1 VELIFVRH
9 GRPEHVVEMEGSAD
23 PGLADVGHE
32 QAQQVGTWLLNAQ
45 IDALYVSPMQRAR
58 QTAAPFAVLSGMTA
72 VVRDHLREFDHE
84 GSSYVPTEVL
94 KAIDPDGYR
103 ERIASGFLD
112 EGFDQVQFLGDVVGA
127 VDRIVADHRGQ
138 RVAVVCHGGV
148 INAYLGH
155 CLGFPDDD
163 FMRFDVDYSSIS
175 RVFVSSTFQRSIA
188 SINERPH
195 FVGHP
200 HLAVRG
206 G

>member
-1 VELIFVRH
+1 MELIFVRH
-9 GRPEHVVEMEGSAD
+9 GRPEHVVEVEGSAD
-23 PGLADVGHE
+23 PALTEVGHQ
-32 QAQQVGTWLLNAQ
+32 QAQQVGKWLMAAQ
-45 IDALYVSPMQRAR
+45 LDALYVSPMQRAR
-58 QTAAPFAVLSGMTA
+58 QTAAPLVTLSGMTA
-72 VVRDHLREFDHE
+72 VVRDHLREFDHG
-84 GSSYVPTEVL
+84 GSSYIPTEVL
-94 KAIDPDGYR
+94 KTTDPEAYR
-103 ERIASGFLD
+103 ERIASGFVD
-112 EGFDQVQFLGDVVGA
+112 EGFDQVQFMTDVVGA

-148 INAYLGH
+148 INAYLGY

-163 FMRFDVDYSSIS
+163 YMRFDVDYSSVS

-195 FVGHP
+195 FEGHP

>member
-1 VELIFVRH
+1 MELIFVRH
-9 GRPEHVVEMEGSAD
+9 GRPEHVVEVEGSAD
-23 PGLADVGHE
+23 PALTEVGHQ
-32 QAQQVGTWLLNAQ
+32 QAQRVGKWLMAAQ
-45 IDALYVSPMQRAR
+45 LDALYVSPMQRAR
-58 QTAAPFAVLSGMTA
+58 QTAAPLVTLSGMTA
-72 VVRDHLREFDHE
+72 VVRDHLREFDHG
-84 GSSYVPTEVL
+84 GSSYIPTEVL
-94 KAIDPDGYR
+94 KTTAPEAYR
-103 ERIASGFLD
+103 ERIASGFVD
-112 EGFDQVQFLGDVVGA
+112 EGFYQVQFMTDVVGA

-148 INAYLGH
+148 INAYLGY

-163 FMRFDVDYSSIS
+163 YMRFDVDYSSVS

-195 FVGHP
+195 FEGHP